1 MQKRGA
7 HPPNCGGAKRAV
19 SHHSFLGSRRWV
31 GWRGSIESFC
41 ALADGQEVWQ
51 SGQLSS
57 PSSLGA
63 VGGGDGVGF
72 HGARKSYCVRPSAP
86 PRIDHR
92 SCQREVSGSEQR
104 IDSLPAQVKR
114 QRNFGHAARRTDAQN
129 TPRALK
135 WDPSSLRGHA
145 CAHAPLPA
153 RGEHMSGVMTPIF
166 PRSKGSNTWIE
177 GEAHFGIHRRASSL
191 LSVARVMRE
200 EGRHAG
206 RVFRFPRDKVYSA
219 GHCSLRRQKAS
230 PPSR

>member
-19 SHHSFLGSRRWV
+19 SHHSFLRSRRWV

-57 PSSLGA
+57 RGA

-114 QRNFGHAARRTDAQN
+114 ERNFGHAAGGRTPKSQN
-129 TPRALK
+129 TPRGVK
-135 WDPSSLRGHA
+135 MGSVFPSWTCMRA
-145 CAHAPLPA
+145 CAAA
-153 RGEHMSGVMTPIF
+153 RPGRTYVRCHDANI
-166 PRSKGSNTWIE
+166 SK
-177 GEAHFGIHRRASSL
+177 
-191 LSVARVMRE
+191 
-200 EGRHAG
+200 
-206 RVFRFPRDKVYSA
+206 K
-219 GHCSLRRQKAS
+219 
-230 PPSR
+230 

>member
-7 HPPNCGGAKRAV
+7 HPPNCCGAKRAV
-19 SHHSFLGSRRWV
+19 SHHSFLRSRRWV

-41 ALADGQEVWQ
+41 ALVDGQEVWQ
-51 SGQLSS
+51 SGQL
-57 PSSLGA
+57 SSLGA

-92 SCQREVSGSEQR
+92 SCQREVSGSEEQR

-114 QRNFGHAARRTDAQN
+114 ERNFGHAARRIDGR
-129 TPRALK
+129 TPKTLLLGASK

-177 GEAHFGIHRRASSL
+177 GEAHFGIHRSSAL
-191 LSVARVMRE
+191 PE
-200 EGRHAG
+200 
-206 RVFRFPRDKVYSA
+206 
-219 GHCSLRRQKAS
+219 
-230 PPSR
+230 